1 MQLSGR
7 SKGSNVVHQLQQ
19 LNGIVKQ
26 PLLRHRN
33 GESELTNSKSTD
45 GESAVESGHTSSAV
59 NEQSQT
65 PPELHNSSHK
75 VDSDDTKNG
84 LDHLDS
90 KMEISENGT
99 SETNEH
105 NENFDSKLATEQC
118 RGETERSNG
127 LDGMELSVNDERV
140 KGEEG
145 RERVCEG
152 EGGGGEL
159 LANEEH
165 MEVSEEEECGS
176 EEGYPQDSGYKPGF
190 GKHQGGSVMYT
201 D

>member
-33 GESELTNSKSTD
+33 GEPESTSSKSTD
-45 GESAVESGHTSSAV
+45 GESAIESGHTSSAV

-65 PPELHNSSHK
+65 PSELHNSSHK
-75 VDSDDTKNG
+75 VDSDDTKDE

-90 KMEISENGT
+90 KMEISENGA
-99 SETNEH
+99 SKTNEH
-105 NENFDSKLATEQC
+105 SENFDNKLTTEQC

-127 LDGMELSVNDERV
+127 LDGIELSVN
-140 KGEEG
+140 GEEG
-145 RERVCEG
+145 WERVCEG

-176 EEGYPQDSGYKPGF
+176 EEGYPQGSGYQPGF
-190 GKHQGGSVMYT
+190 GKHQGGSVVYT